1 MTIAPLPRQGA
12 DRLGTT
18 ASRVRPVPT
27 QRSLVSRRRTVLWA
41 KRLLPLCAVLLM
53 TSVVMWPEISRQ
65 FDKARLGFHRG
76 GLSAEWQAGKLVNVR
91 YHGQDA
97 RGRPYTITADQA
109 VQAGPER
116 TDLVEPK
123 GDSFSENG
131 SWTYG
136 ESLRG
141 VYLQHTGELDLSGE
155 VTIFRDN
162 GISLRTQSAAIDL
175 KTGAAAGNEP
185 THAEGPFGT
194 LDSAGF
200 ALVDKGSVI
209 QFAGKARLLLNG
221 TNR

>member
-18 ASRVRPVPT
+18 ASRVRPAPT

-41 KRLLPLCAVLLM
+41 KRLLPLCAVLLL
-53 TSVVMWPEISRQ
+53 TSVAMWPEISRQ
-65 FDKARLGFHRG
+65 FDKARLGSTGAGCRPSAG
-76 GLSAEWQAGKLVNVR
+76 GQAVNVR

-123 GDSFSENG
+123 GDSCSENG

-141 VYLQHTGELDLSGE
+141 VYLQHTGCS
-155 VTIFRDN
+155 TCRA
-162 GISLRTQSAAIDL
+162 T
-175 KTGAAAGNEP
+175 
-185 THAEGPFGT
+185 
-194 LDSAGF
+194 
-200 ALVDKGSVI
+200 
-209 QFAGKARLLLNG
+209 
-221 TNR
+221 